1 MIHNVSLAL
10 CIAASLAVL
19 WVALRT
25 LSGNKFD
32 TSHGIFSGDALSH
45 AFDQFFGA
53 RRHSVRVVVRTLSE
67 RSLPGGW
74 SLIDRAMR
82 ARRDIRLA
90 AR

>member
-1 MIHNVSLAL
+1 MIHNVILAL
-10 CIAASLAVL
+10 CIAAALAVL
-19 WVALRT
+19 WVALRM
-25 LSGNKFD
+25 LSANKLD
-32 TSHGIFSGDALSH
+32 TRDGIFSAHALPH
-45 AFDQFFGA
+45 AVDQLLGC
-53 RRHSVRVVVRTLSE
+53 RRHSVYVVVRTPSA

>member
-19 WVALRT
+19 WIARWT
-25 LSGNKFD
+25 LSGNRID
-32 TSHGIFSGDALSH
+32 TSDGIFSGHALSH
-45 AFDQFFGA
+45 AFDQFLGA
-53 RRHSVRVVVRTLSE
+53 RRHAVRVVVRTPNE